1 MPPKDGNP
9 ISDHVQQRDAKHV
22 PQAIA
27 FRPAGNSPSSRH
39 LTHTFLLC
47 SSFFVCVHPNTMMI
61 LFYSSTL
68 LAMKQCF
75 PNIHGL
81 RC

>member
-39 LTHTFLLC
+39 LTHIFLLC
-47 SSFFVCVHPNTMMI
+47 SSFSFTVSH
-61 LFYSSTL
+61 YSRFFAPGQSL
-68 LAMKQCF
+68 K
-75 PNIHGL
+75 
-81 RC
+81 